1 MKENEKN
8 YVKDM
13 LEKNLFAVIYPRDKS
28 EKSAQK
34 MVEMIDS
41 AVGIA
46 EFRDEEDN
54 PLWGVLIDKVKEA
67 RKHVKLNE
75 MKENK
80 NDSSL

>member
-54 PLWGVLIDKVKEA
+54 PLWGILIDKVKEA
-67 RKHVKLNE
+67 RKYVKLNE
-75 MKENK
+75 MKEK
-80 NDSSL
+80 